1 MQPQL
6 FCSQKNVST
15 TTIFNLSEDWSLNLA
30 SRPLAT
36 FTQLRC
42 VSSCDL
48 ICARPWDTTF
58 PFSGERLINQ
68 WVYLQILHCAP
79 YDPMQGATPIS
90 TVRRSES
97 SLSSVESLAQLT
109 FILREWLLVPRA
121 TLTYRCFFW
130 TCLGVDIVA
139 SLLSQYHFID
149 IDISSCYVS
158 STHIHYYSLVCR
170 LPPQRN

>member
-68 WVYLQILHCAP
+68 WVYLQILRCAP
-79 YDPMQGATPIS
+79 YDPVQGATPIS

-97 SLSSVESLAQLT
+97 SLNPVESPAQLT
-109 FILREWLLVPRA
+109 SILREWLLVPRA

-158 STHIHYYSLVCR
+158 STHIHYIYDHR
-170 LPPQRN
+170 A